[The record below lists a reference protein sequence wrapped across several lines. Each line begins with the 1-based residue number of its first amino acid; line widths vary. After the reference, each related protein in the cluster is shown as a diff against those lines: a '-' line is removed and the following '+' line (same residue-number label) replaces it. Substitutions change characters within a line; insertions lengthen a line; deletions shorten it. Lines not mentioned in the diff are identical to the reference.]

1 MNIRDVEFVKNLQT
15 NEGEEE
21 DMLSQ
26 IFRRQMDLM
35 EKYHKIEASNG
46 CLITPDVPVD
56 LHSHLGQHRLKDFAW
71 RITEELGE
79 AMNCLKCKPWKVT
92 PMATDVQHYKE
103 EIADAFHFFVELC
116 ILSGISPQEL
126 FELYMK
132 KNAVNQFR
140 QGSGY

>member
-1 MNIRDVEFVKNLQT
+1 MNITDVKFIHRIDLGESE
-15 NEGEEE
+15 NEGYLEI
-21 DMLSQ
+21 MFRKQ
-26 IFRRQMDLM
+26 IRLM
-35 EKYHKIEASNG
+35 EKYHKIEKKNG

-56 LHSHLGQHRLKDFAW
+56 LHSHVGQHRLKDFAW

-79 AMNCLKCKPWKVT
+79 AMNCLKCKPWKET
-92 PMATDVQHYKE
+92 PMPTDIQHYRE

-116 ILSGISPQEL
+116 ILSGIGPRDL
-126 FELYMK
+126 YELYMK

>member
-1 MNIRDVEFVKNLQT
+1 MNITDVEFVKHLQQ
-15 NEGEEE
+15 NEEESE
-21 DMLSQ
+21 DMLDQ
-26 IFRRQMDLM
+26 IFRKQMDLM
-35 EKYHKIEASNG
+35 MKYHEIEKRNG

-79 AMNCLKCKPWKVT
+79 AMSCLKNKPWKAT
-92 PMATDVQHYKE
+92 PMATDIQHYKE

-116 ILSGISPQEL
+116 ILSGISSNDL
-126 FELYMK
+126 FEIYMK
-132 KNAVNQFR
+132 KNVVNTFR